1 MSVFRLTAACDSLQ
15 TETGKE
21 PCVPV
26 TESPHENKH
35 SSSEAQNS
43 ST

>member
-1 MSVFRLTAACDSLQ
+1 MSVFGQTAACDSLQ
-15 TETGKE
+15 TEAGKE
-21 PCVPV
+21 LCVPV
-26 TESPHENKH
+26 TESPYENKH